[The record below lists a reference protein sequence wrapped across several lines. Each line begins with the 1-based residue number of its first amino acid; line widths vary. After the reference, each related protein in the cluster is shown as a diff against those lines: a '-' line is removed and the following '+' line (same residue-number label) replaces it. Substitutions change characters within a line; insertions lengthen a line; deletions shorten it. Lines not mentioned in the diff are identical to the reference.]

1 MLSLGVTPGESSFV
15 EGLNFSR
22 SLEWW
27 NACEAHCE
35 QWKLLR
41 LQMKNKKLIGK
52 KSAWGIVR
60 QIQFCSFFSSQF
72 FSLGVDP
79 NTFGS
84 LKRNAVDHACGFRW
98 ICVNWKLQ
106 EKSDRPWNGIFL
118 RQRFFSPW
126 IYPRLVAK
134 KEWEADTHQSNEL
147 GCFSCNA
154 TFLKRIKAT
163 IQRSIGCTST
173 IRRKQDFFKASLDIQ
188 AYGMCNSAEMFV
200 WHITLKKYTPRICF
214 MFAALPSLPP
224 AHRAPSC
231 LFVVMLWSLSSSEAS
246 KILIC
251 QRICILS
258 KRFRWRQIQDGH
270 ERKCITIVAIMVMMP
285 MEIAWQEAHG
295 AFHINCWWWCVFS
308 INVRIFPGLWIFN
321 RRKSAIP

>member
-214 MFAALPSLPP
+214 MFAALPHHLRRPRYWF
-224 AHRAPSC
+224 ARGFASC
-231 LFVVMLWSLSSSEAS
+231 PKGFVGDKFKMGMSGNAS
-246 KILIC
+246 
-251 QRICILS
+251 Q
-258 KRFRWRQIQDGH
+258 
-270 ERKCITIVAIMVMMP
+270 
-285 MEIAWQEAHG
+285 
-295 AFHINCWWWCVFS
+295 
-308 INVRIFPGLWIFN
+308 
-321 RRKSAIP
+321 

>member
-1 MLSLGVTPGESSFV
+1 MVF
-15 EGLNFSR
+15 F
-22 SLEWW
+22 
-27 NACEAHCE
+27 C
-35 QWKLLR
+35 
-41 LQMKNKKLIGK
+41 
-52 KSAWGIVR
+52 GI
-60 QIQFCSFFSSQF
+60 FFFS
-72 FSLGVDP
+72 
-79 NTFGS
+79 
-84 LKRNAVDHACGFRW
+84 
-98 ICVNWKLQ
+98 
-106 EKSDRPWNGIFL
+106 
-118 RQRFFSPW
+118 W

-231 LFVVMLWSLSSSEAS
+231 LFVVMIWSLSSFIIIWGVQDIDLPEDLHLVQKVSLETNS
-246 KILIC
+246 
-251 QRICILS
+251 
-258 KRFRWRQIQDGH
+258 RWAWAEMHHNSGYDGYDAYGD
-270 ERKCITIVAIMVMMP
+270 CLA
-285 MEIAWQEAHG
+285 EAHG

-308 INVRIFPGLWIFN
+308 LMSEFFRVYEFSTAEKTQSHKNHKNDYRRSDHG
-321 RRKSAIP
+321 RKSSIPELLWSNDNTHRWWHRWTAFFHDRSLFFLFGRLQRPPSIHPSILKSIHPQIHPQGKIFTRRFGRSNNVVS